1 MRKATIILSL
11 MAGTFIMVKCT
22 PKASKTIAETPKATT
37 TDVAAPPETA
47 TPSSATVAGTTYTA
61 EQIESGKTVYNNNC
75 AKCHKLFATT
85 AFTITQWTPILKGM
99 IPKAKLSETDA
110 MLVKAYVFSN
120 AKQG

>member
-22 PKASKTIAETPKATT
+22 PKASKTIAETPKTAEVTN
-37 TDVAAPPETA
+37 APPEPA
-47 TPSSATVAGTTYTA
+47 TPVSATVPGTAYSA
-61 EQIESGKTVYNNNC
+61 EQIESGKTVFNNNC
-75 AKCHKLFATT
+75 AKCHKLYSPT
-85 AFTITQWTPILKGM
+85 AFTATQWMPILKGM

-110 MLVKAYVFSN
+110 ILVKAYVFSN